1 MNNAIT
7 LLISAARSGGNVN
20 AMLNQMAAQ
29 NPQIRQAMQMMQGKT
44 PQQIQQ
50 LAQNMAKERGT
61 TVEDVA
67 RSLGFNIPR

>member
-1 MNNAIT
+1 MNNAIN

-20 AMLNQMAAQ
+20 AMLNQMATQ

>member
-1 MNNAIT
+1 MNNAIN

>member
-1 MNNAIT
+1 MNNAIN

-61 TVEDVA
+61 TVENVA

>member
-1 MNNAIT
+1 MNNTIN